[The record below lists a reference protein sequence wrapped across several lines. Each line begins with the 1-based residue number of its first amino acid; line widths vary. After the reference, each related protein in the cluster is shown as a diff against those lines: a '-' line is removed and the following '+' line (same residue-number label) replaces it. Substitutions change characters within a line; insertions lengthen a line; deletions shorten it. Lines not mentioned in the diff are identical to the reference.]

1 MTPREP
7 AERQLE
13 RVLHALAVAARP
25 DGASLAD
32 LATELGISAERLL
45 RDLEEVTARAYYLEP
60 PVDIDIGIEGGRV
73 EVWTTG
79 EFRRPVKLAPREA
92 LALTLGLRLLAEES
106 DADCVAA
113 LRELAARLDAGL
125 AAVPAAALAED
136 FALGAGDPAG
146 EGQLAALREAAR
158 ERRAVELRYLKP
170 ADVEPEPRQLHP
182 YALVHAGGRWYA
194 IGHCPDAARTG
205 SRAPT
210 VRAFRLDRILAVT
223 PLDGTFDVPDDF
235 DVQDYVARAPG
246 GAAASPTAGIPR
258 GSLFR
263 ADEPLEI
270 TVRYSSRIARWI
282 EEQVLGILQTDGSI
296 LVKHVVADP
305 GWLVR
310 HVLYHGADAEV
321 IEPPEIRD
329 MMRQRIEQIRT
340 SQEEKEWAE
349 ATS

>member
-32 LATELGISAERLL
+32 LANELNVPAERLL

-106 DADCVAA
+106 AADRAAA
-113 LRELAARLDAGL
+113 LRGVAARLDAGL
-125 AAVPAAALAED
+125 AAVPAATLAED

-170 ADVEPEPRQLHP
+170 ADVEPEPRVLHP
-182 YALVHAGGRWYA
+182 YALIHAGGRWYA
-194 IGHCPDAARTG
+194 IGHCPEVAQGGRT
-205 SRAPT
+205 SAI
-210 VRAFRLDRILAVT
+210 RAFRLDRILAVM
-223 PLDGTFDVPDDF
+223 PLDGSFDVPDDF

-263 ADEPLEI
+263 ADETLDV
-270 TVRYSSRIARWI
+270 TVRYSPRIARWI
-282 EEQVLGILQTDGSI
+282 EEQVLGMLQPDGSI
-296 LVKHVVADP
+296 LVEHVVADP

-321 IEPPEIRD
+321 VGPPEIRD
-329 MMRQRIEQIRT
+329 LMRQRIEQIRI
-340 SQEEKEWAE
+340 SQEEKEWSA